1 MGRSA
6 GRSPE
11 QTRRKLLDAAAAV
24 VRTKGIAATLDDIAK
39 SAGVSK
45 GGLIY
50 HFASKD
56 ELILALAD
64 DVAESFR
71 TAVMQAMD
79 ESEPATGRLTR
90 AYVRASFDVSRDQG
104 TTRDDMRLA
113 VQLSCSPEVEEH
125 TRHDSE
131 RWEAEL
137 WADGLDEDVLTLVI
151 AAADGVSVAPLWGGQ
166 TDRAHYQRLMNQ
178 LIAMTTIKN
187 GE

>member
-11 QTRRKLLDAAAAV
+11 QTRRNLLDAAATV
-24 VRTKGIAATLDDIAK
+24 VRTKGIVATLDDIAK
-39 SAGVSK
+39 EAGVSK

-71 TAVMQAMD
+71 AAVAQAVD
-79 ESEPATGRLTR
+79 ESEPTTGRLTR
-90 AYVRASFDVSRDQG
+90 AYIRASFDVSRDLG
-104 TTRDDMRLA
+104 STRDDMRLA
-113 VQLSCSPEVEEH
+113 AQLSCSPEVEEH
-125 TRHDSE
+125 TRRDAE
-131 RWEAEL
+131 RWETEL
-137 WADGLDEDVLTLVI
+137 SADGLDEDVLTLVI

-166 TDRAHYQRLMNQ
+166 TDRAHYRRLMDR
-178 LIAMTTIKN
+178 LIAMTTNEN
-187 GE
+187 GN